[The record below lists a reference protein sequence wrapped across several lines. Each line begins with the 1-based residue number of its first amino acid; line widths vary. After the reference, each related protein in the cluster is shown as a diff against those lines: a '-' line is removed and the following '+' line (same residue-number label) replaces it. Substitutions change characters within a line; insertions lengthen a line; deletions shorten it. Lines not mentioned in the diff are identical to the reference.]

1 MITDAQLKN
10 VLEEIVHKSTIMGP
24 LYTYEDPWGAH
35 VIKLIPPE
43 EEGGNYTQKEMKLNN
58 YYVNI
63 LLPKNTSI
71 EEFKEEAIKQLTE
84 ENKKM
89 FKVSNFEDLNKL
101 TCHQLCEWSY
111 LEDESGHIIR
121 DVGDNFVVN
130 LAKYCVVIDK
140 NCNEI

>member
-1 MITDAQLKN
+1 MITDTQLKN

-24 LYTYEDPWGAH
+24 SYTCEDVWGAH
-35 VIKLIPPE
+35 VIKLIPPK

-63 LLPKNTSI
+63 LLPKDSSI

-111 LEDESGHIIR
+111 LEDEDGHIIR
-121 DVGDNFVVN
+121 DAGDNFVVN
-130 LAKYCVVIDK
+130 LAKYCIVIDE

>member
-24 LYTYEDPWGAH
+24 LYTYEDVWGAH

-43 EEGGNYTQKEMKLNN
+43 EEGGNYTQKEIKLRS
-58 YYVNI
+58 YYCNI

-111 LEDESGHIIR
+111 LEDEGGHIIR
-121 DVGDNFVVN
+121 DAGDNFVVN
-130 LAKYCVVIDK
+130 LAKYCIVIDE